1 MSASDSV
8 ATPPAGR
15 PRRPLRPGLVLTLLV
30 PLLMPAA
37 GAAAQDGGPPP
48 TPVRVAPVVER
59 LVQDRLSLTGEVR
72 ASLKS
77 TVAADV
83 EGRVLEVG
91 VREGESVAAGAI
103 LARLDDTAP
112 RLSLARL
119 EARGLAAAA
128 VTDVRQAELDR
139 AELDLS
145 RLEQLAADRASRPR
159 ELDDARAAVAVARAR
174 LAEAKA
180 DRQVIEAE
188 AAIVAD
194 ELADAVIR
202 APFDGVV
209 IRRHTDPGR
218 WMERGGEVVDLVAR
232 GRYQIWLDIPQ
243 RLRPALASE
252 DATVGVRVD
261 AADRSWPPARP
272 VIVPLVDP
280 EARTF
285 PAYLWVDDP
294 SGLLADGMSA
304 TGSVPA
310 GQAARR
316 TLVPRDALL
325 QNAAGFYV
333 FVVRET
339 GQGPPSA
346 MPATVRVLF
355 DLDELVAVSGPL
367 SEGDLVVVEGNERLF
382 PMMPVTPVPADA
394 ADAADAATAA
404 AADPTD

>member
-8 ATPPAGR
+8 ATPSAGR
-15 PRRPLRPGLVLTLLV
+15 LRRRFQFLLPAVL
-30 PLLMPAA
+30 AA
-37 GAAAQDGGPPP
+37 GVARGAGAQDGGPPP

-77 TVAADV
+77 TVAADG
-83 EGRVLEVG
+83 EGRVLEVV
-91 VREGESVAAGAI
+91 VREGEMVAAGAV
-103 LARLDDTAP
+103 LARLDETGA

-119 EARGLAAAA
+119 EARGLVAAA

-139 AELDLS
+139 AELDLT

-159 ELDDARAAVAVARAR
+159 ELDDARAAVAIARAR

-188 AAIVAD
+188 TAIAAD
-194 ELADAVIR
+194 ELADAVIH
-202 APFDGVV
+202 APFDGTVV
-209 IRRHTDPGR
+209 RRHTDPGR
-218 WMERGGEVVDLVAR
+218 WMERGGAVVDLVAR
-232 GRYQIWLDIPQ
+232 GRYQVWLDIPQ

-261 AADRSWPPARP
+261 AAGRSWPPARP

-285 PAYLWVDDP
+285 PAYLWVEDP

-304 TGSVPA
+304 IGSVPA
-310 GQAARR
+310 GQAALR

-333 FVVRET
+333 FVVRDT
-339 GQGPPSA
+339 GQGPPAA

-355 DLDELVAVSGPL
+355 DLDDVVAVSGPL
-367 SEGDLVVVEGNERLF
+367 AEGDLVVVEGNERLF

-394 ADAADAATAA
+394 DNAATGPAATAA
-404 AADPTD
+404 D